1 MADVENRTFKDK
13 EEVYNKKIN
22 PQPVPPVNIGIDVA
36 DEFFDNIISQGVA
49 GKVDITQ
56 INSFSQLSNN
66 REQLYEV
73 LDIMAQDSTISAML
87 EIYAED
93 ATETNEEGRIIWCQS
108 DDPDVTRYITFLL
121 DSLNVDKN
129 AYKYAYSLCKYGDL
143 YLKLFR
149 KSDIENKLLDNLSE
163 EDRRLNEDLQNIDS
177 IQYAMAE
184 SLEEDV
190 DESNEKL
197 NEDVKIKAYKR
208 SDKFENYIEMV
219 PNPAEMFEL
228 TRFGKSWAY
237 IKTNSMVLNT
247 QNKDLMTMQSMMY
260 KFHKNDVEIYDAAS
274 FVHAALEDDVSRQS
288 EEVQIFTGDD
298 ESTGVNY
305 TVRRGTSILQNA
317 YKIWRELMLLENALL
332 LNRITKSSILRVIE
346 VEVADMA
353 KENVGPHL
361 QRIKTLVEQKSSIN
375 TGNSLT
381 EYTNPGPMENNIYV
395 PTKGGVGAISTQQI
409 GGDVNIRDIA
419 DIDYFKNKFY
429 SAIKIPK
436 QFLGDTEDSTGFN
449 GGTSLSIISSRYAKT
464 VKRIQSALV
473 QAITDAINI
482 LLLARGQKSYINK
495 FTLHMC
501 PPVTQEELDKR
512 ENTSNKIRIT
522 DDIMRM
528 TEGIEDPVIKLKL
541 LKTLLSEAI
550 YDQDVINLIQEAI
563 DNLEQQPEEE
573 DLGELGGDEFDDFD
587 FGGGGSASA
596 GIGDGVVGGG
606 TEDLPDSEAPDEAGG
621 GEEALPSPEDLGGVD
636 FTEM

>member
-93 ATETNEEGRIIWCQS
+93 ATETNDEGRIIWCQS

-121 DSLNVDKN
+121 DSLNVDKD

-177 IQYAMAE
+177 IQYAVAE

-563 DNLEQQPEEE
+563 DNLEQQSEEE

-596 GIGDGVVGGG
+596 GIGDGVVGNGA
-606 TEDLPDSEAPDEAGG
+606 EDMPDLEAPDEAGG
-621 GEEALPSPEDLGGVD
+621 GEEALPSPEDLGGMD